1 MFKQHYLGLTM
12 FALVIVALLITDT
25 VHAASMGGGEGLPWE
40 SWLQRIQRSITGP
53 VAFSIMLL
61 SVASAGFMM
70 AFGGQIN
77 EFIRVVIYI
86 VLLGAF
92 ILGSA
97 QFISIVFS
105 GAVIPRS

>member
-1 MFKQHYLGLTM
+1 MRITFGIREVIFLLFVVAIVLT
-12 FALVIVALLITDT
+12 VEP
-25 VHAASMGGGEGLPWE
+25 VHAAAMGGGEGLPWE

-61 SVASAGFMM
+61 AVASAGFMM

-105 GAVIPRS
+105 GAVIP